1 MDKYTSCLKF
11 SSRLR
16 VSSHVARRPSSLA
29 ALACSSCQYCQH
41 THTHTHIYFT
51 NLATS
56 LLVKDIGK
64 FFTKWSA
71 QLQCIAV
78 QGRIWV
84 PSVDHN
90 FLTMVFLP
98 FKFFFFQ
105 NIKCGHSLT
114 KNFSFWV
121 LPPRPPRSAFRTF

>member
-29 ALACSSCQYCQH
+29 ALACSCQYCQH
-41 THTHTHIYFT
+41 AHTHIYFT

-90 FLTMVFLP
+90 LLTMVFLP
-98 FKFFFFQ
+98 FKIFSSRTS
-105 NIKCGHSLT
+105 NLLT
-114 KNFSFWV
+114 KNSFVEDLLLNWM
-121 LPPRPPRSAFRTF
+121 LIRIQSMRKR